1 MDKASLA
8 AAARQAFVA
17 GKHEQ
22 ALASLNTLKST
33 LASADDLKWVEE
45 NMAEVEATAK
55 AVPSTSVAEA
65 PGVFPR
71 IVGVK
76 WRVDVAISTSHLERV
91 MRPSIMMELA
101 LSDGTL
107 KTFEV
112 SAVHHHANKEILER
126 R

>member
-33 LASADDLKWVEE
+33 LASAEDLKWVEE
-45 NMAEVEATAK
+45 NMAEVEAKAK
-55 AVPSTSVAEA
+55 AGQTTGAGKA

-71 IVGVK
+71 ITEVK

-91 MRPSIMMELA
+91 MRPSIMMELT

-112 SAVHHHANKEILER
+112 SSSH
-126 R
+126 